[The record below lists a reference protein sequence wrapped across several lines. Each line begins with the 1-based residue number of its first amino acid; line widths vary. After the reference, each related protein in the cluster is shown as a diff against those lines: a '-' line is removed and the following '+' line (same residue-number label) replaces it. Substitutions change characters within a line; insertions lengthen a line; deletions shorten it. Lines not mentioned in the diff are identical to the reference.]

1 VCPRPVSA
9 QHRRAGCDGGRN
21 IHIRNCNIENFDDA
35 VAVKPLNGN
44 NKIAQCSENVLVENV
59 YIRYGLGASIGSVP
73 PKAAVNCVR
82 NVTFRNIQFESPVK
96 AIYVMVR
103 LKASVQLPCVTF

>member
-1 VCPRPVSA
+1 M
-9 QHRRAGCDGGRN
+9 GRN

-59 YIRYGLGASIGSVP
+59 YIKYGLGASIGSVP
-73 PKAAVNCVR
+73 PNAAVNCVR

-96 AIYVMVR
+96 AIYVKVR
-103 LKASVQLPCVTF
+103 PTATF